1 MNQKPRCMRVENL
14 DATAVQILRDW
25 QEGGREERAVR
36 EMRQGKKAGGG
47 VKAKGVIN
55 AHVEGEE
62 EGEDKREAV
71 DAVDAGALV
80 GAADDDAVCMPV
92 EHVGVAARGSRVPP
106 VEGLCRPRAGHLG
119 DHRLLRG
126 RVARPFVK
134 PDNVA
139 FRSPARV
146 EAHFSEYEEY
156 EEDRDV

>member
-25 QEGGREERAVR
+25 QAGGREGARGQRDETRKKSGGWR
-36 EMRQGKKAGGG
+36 E
-47 VKAKGVIN
+47 VN

-126 RVARPFVK
+126 CVARPFVK